1 MLADLAPALGGSAK
15 SGLGHESWI
24 RMSTPCGMHFV
35 ISSRRD
41 LAKMLRPPANDHL
54 LRFMKM
60 VRVILLYDL
69 SSGYRASEK

>member
-1 MLADLAPALGGSAK
+1 
-15 SGLGHESWI
+15 
-24 RMSTPCGMHFV
+24 MHFV